1 MRKVLF
7 LAFALACCALVL
19 VACDPKDSNTPETPD
34 TTDTIVQPTNLNPSD
49 YIGTNWRVDSCLWQG
64 QFTSGPH
71 PFIKVIAEDMILW
84 WGQDS
89 LPIKVEDGKITFNEP
104 NTDDLEGD
112 PVPGTLSIV
121 KADKDF
127 VHLQSITGMEFF
139 LARIPDPYGTPV
151 EVTEANILGTW
162 KWEYTYD
169 SDIHDGVEDYHSYM
183 TAPGVDLY
191 TFKADGTVSVSNV
204 VSDAINGPMDDMKW
218 EVKNGKLRYCLPEYW
233 DDPEAQNDWYEVKFL
248 SNESMVLY
256 MEHNWGEVITT
267 STEYYTR
274 VK

>member
-1 MRKVLF
+1 MRKFLF
-7 LAFALACCALVL
+7 FAIALVASAL
-19 VACDPKDSNTPETPD
+19 VFTSCEGGGNTP
-34 TTDTIVQPTNLNPSD
+34 TDPNEIQMAD

-64 QFTSGPH
+64 ELTSGPH
-71 PFIKVIAEDMILW
+71 PFIKVIAEDMVLW

-112 PVPGTLSIV
+112 PVPVTLTIV

-127 VHLQSITGMEFF
+127 VHLKSVTGMEFF
-139 LARIPDPYGTPV
+139 MARIPDPFGTPV

-191 TFKADGTVSVSNV
+191 TFKTGGIVSVSNV
-204 VSDAINGPMDDMKW
+204 VSDAINGPTEDMKW
-218 EVKNGKLRYCLPEYW
+218 ALSNGQLRMSLPEYW
-233 DDPEAQNDWYEVKFL
+233 DDPEAQDWYEVKFL

-256 MEHNWGEVITT
+256 MQHNWGEVTTT

>member
-1 MRKVLF
+1 MKKSIF
-7 LAFALACCALVL
+7 FAALIAAITL
-19 VACDPKDSNTPETPD
+19 TFVACDPKDNNTPETPSN
-34 TTDTIVQPTNLNPSD
+34 TDTITQPTTVNPSD

-64 QFTSGPH
+64 ELTSGPH
-71 PFIKVIAEDMILW
+71 PFIKVIAEDMVLW

-112 PVPGTLSIV
+112 PVSVTLTIV

-127 VHLQSITGMEFF
+127 VHLKSITGMEFF
-139 LARIPDPYGTPV
+139 MARIPDPYGTPV

-162 KWEYTYD
+162 KWEYNYD
-169 SDIHDGVEDYHSYM
+169 SDIHDGVEDYRSYF
-183 TAPGVDLY
+183 TNPGVTFY
-191 TFKADGTVSVSNV
+191 TFTSDGIMSGYNNV
-204 VSDAINGPMDDMKW
+204 TSSQGEQLDDMKW
-218 EVKNGKLRYCLPEYW
+218 AVQNGKLRYCMPEYW
-233 DDPEAQNDWYEVKFL
+233 DDPESQEWYDVQFL

-256 MEHNWGEVITT
+256 IMHDWGEVITT